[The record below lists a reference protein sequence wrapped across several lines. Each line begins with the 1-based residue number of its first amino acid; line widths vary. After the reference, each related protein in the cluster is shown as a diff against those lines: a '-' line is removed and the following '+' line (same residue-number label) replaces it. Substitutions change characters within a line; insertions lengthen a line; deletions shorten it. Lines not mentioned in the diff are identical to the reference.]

1 MPATKALRGLG
12 LGGITGNR
20 YAFAGVLVVMA
31 LLLALP
37 LAHNDYLNLTF
48 RNILM
53 FAAMSYG
60 WNLLGGYTG
69 YVSFG
74 NVVFFGIGAYCSASL
89 SAHHIDNLFADVALG
104 MAVCGLFAM
113 LTGLPILR
121 LRGHYFGIAT
131 LGIALAATD
140 LAGNLDALGGTGGL
154 ALKQLDTAHFVW
166 YYYAM
171 WLVALGCMLATY
183 AIARSKLGYAFVA
196 IRENEDAAQIL
207 GIWPTR
213 YKVIAFALGGMMTG
227 AAGAVYA
234 PANGFIDPSVAFAVD
249 NNVYPIVM
257 SILGGMG
264 TAAGPFVGALLLAG
278 VNEILQARF
287 LSAHALFFGAIIVLV
302 VLFLPRGIVYL
313 IGRRGGW
320 RAYLAERRAYR
331 A

>member
-1 MPATKALRGLG
+1 LR
-12 LGGITGNR
+12 
-20 YAFAGVLVVMA
+20 VV
-31 LLLALP
+31 
-37 LAHNDYLNLTF
+37 
-48 RNILM
+48 
-53 FAAMSYG
+53 
-60 WNLLGGYTG
+60 
-69 YVSFG
+69 
-74 NVVFFGIGAYCSASL
+74 
-89 SAHHIDNLFADVALG
+89 
-104 MAVCGLFAM
+104 
-113 LTGLPILR
+113 
-121 LRGHYFGIAT
+121 RGPERVAT

-171 WLVALGCMLATY
+171 WLVALGSMLATY